1 MYFSDLHVMS
11 KRIIVTIMALKTYTV
26 WNDWTPSKRFFT
38 DNNRTKGIDLF
49 FLFCLFVCSFFTLSL
64 ICKLGWPF
72 CTKLYGHKTLVFL
85 IQKVI
90 LINIPL
96 FQSYNNA
103 FSLGGEVP
111 WPEAVPD
118 FSVIITWIWT
128 CFSKSAHSIG
138 QNARWIFTS
147 LRRNL
152 NNQTSRGIWRFL
164 DANWQ
169 LRKMP

>member
-11 KRIIVTIMALKTYTV
+11 ER
-26 WNDWTPSKRFFT
+26 TPSKRFFT

-49 FLFCLFVCSFFTLSL
+49 FLFCLFFCSFFTLSL

-72 CTKLYGHKTLVFL
+72 CTKLYDHKTLVFL
-85 IQKVI
+85 IQNVI

-96 FQSYNNA
+96 FQSYNNV
-103 FSLGGEVP
+103 FPRGEVP

-118 FSVIITWIWT
+118 FSVIITWIST

-138 QNARWIFTS
+138 QKARWIFTS
-147 LRRNL
+147 LRKNL

>member
-1 MYFSDLHVMS
+1 MS
-11 KRIIVTIMALKTYTV
+11 KRSSQSQISLVLKTHFERTERHPT
-26 WNDWTPSKRFFT
+26 DFFT
-38 DNNRTKGIDLF
+38 DNRTKGIDLF
-49 FLFCLFVCSFFTLSL
+49 FLFCLFFCSFFTLSL

-72 CTKLYGHKTLVFL
+72 CTKLYDHKTLVFL
-85 IQKVI
+85 IQNVI

-96 FQSYNNA
+96 FQSYNNV
-103 FSLGGEVP
+103 FPRGEVP

-138 QNARWIFTS
+138 QKARWIFTS

-152 NNQTSRGIWRFL
+152 NNQTSRVIWRYL
-164 DANWQ
+164 DANWP

>member
-1 MYFSDLHVMS
+1 MS
-11 KRIIVTIMALKTYTV
+11 KRSSQSQLSLVLKTHFETTERHPT
-26 WNDWTPSKRFFT
+26 DFFT
-38 DNNRTKGIDLF
+38 DNRTKGIDLF
-49 FLFCLFVCSFFTLSL
+49 FLFCLFVCLFVFTLSL

-72 CTKLYGHKTLVFL
+72 CTKLYDHKTLVFL
-85 IQKVI
+85 IQNVI

-96 FQSYNNA
+96 FQSYNNV
-103 FSLGGEVP
+103 FPRGEVP

-138 QNARWIFTS
+138 EKARWIFTS

-152 NNQTSRGIWRFL
+152 NNQTSRVIWRYL
-164 DANWQ
+164 DANWP

>member
-1 MYFSDLHVMS
+1 MS
-11 KRIIVTIMALKTYTV
+11 KRSSQSQLSLVLKTHFETTERHPT
-26 WNDWTPSKRFFT
+26 DFFT
-38 DNNRTKGIDLF
+38 DNRTKGIDLF
-49 FLFCLFVCSFFTLSL
+49 FLFCLFFCSFFTLSL

-72 CTKLYGHKTLVFL
+72 CTKLYDHKTLVFL
-85 IQKVI
+85 IQNVI

-96 FQSYNNA
+96 FQSYNNV
-103 FSLGGEVP
+103 FPRGEVP

-118 FSVIITWIWT
+118 FSVIIKWTWT

-138 QNARWIFTS
+138 QKARWIFTS

-152 NNQTSRGIWRFL
+152 NNQTSRVIWRYL
-164 DANWQ
+164 DANWP